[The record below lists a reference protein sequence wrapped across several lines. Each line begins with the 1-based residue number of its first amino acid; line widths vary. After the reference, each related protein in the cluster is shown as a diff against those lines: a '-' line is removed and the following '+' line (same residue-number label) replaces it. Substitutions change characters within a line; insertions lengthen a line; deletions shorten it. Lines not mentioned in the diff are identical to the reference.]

1 MNNSV
6 LHFKPNKI
14 QCNFTDQ
21 MAERGGDGIGLV
33 VTSLLEESEKSKTKI
48 FPLLPKDPLL
58 ENVEGCK

>member
-1 MNNSV
+1 
-6 LHFKPNKI
+6 
-14 QCNFTDQ
+14 